1 MGAAGLRGFNTPD
14 AATRMAGVAPGTEA
28 WQEFLGLL
36 RSRGVVIDPTLAIQ
50 RSVGRTPPD
59 WVAAVLNRFPPQAR
73 RRLLDAAPPVP
84 PPFRERWEEI
94 VANGSRLVRALHEAA
109 VQIVAGTDLRGGLGL
124 HRELELYQEAG
135 IPAIDVLAIATL
147 GAARV
152 TGRDAEFGSVEPGK
166 FADLI
171 VVDGDPTTDIS
182 DIRRI
187 VLVLKGGDVY
197 DPAAIYRALCS
208 VRQ

>member
-1 MGAAGLRGFNTPD
+1 
-14 AATRMAGVAPGTEA
+14 
-28 WQEFLGLL
+28 
-36 RSRGVVIDPTLAIQ
+36 
-50 RSVGRTPPD
+50 
-59 WVAAVLNRFPPQAR
+59 
-73 RRLLDAAPPVP
+73 
-84 PPFRERWEEI
+84 
-94 VANGSRLVRALHEAA
+94 
-109 VQIVAGTDLRGGLGL
+109 
-124 HRELELYQEAG
+124 LELYQKAG